1 MTHQASHPFSRA
13 LRAICLALFSLT
25 GFVSL
30 SFAQTTNWPVA
41 TNLADLRQRLTEHVS
56 QPRFEG
62 AIWGVKAVSLD
73 SGVVL
78 FEHNPHKLLSPA
90 SNAKLYTVALG
101 LDRLGTEHRIRTS
114 LYAAARPNSEGVLDG
129 DLVVY
134 GRGDPTF
141 NARYH
146 GSMANAMQPLVAAL
160 TNAGVK
166 VIRGA
171 LVGDKSFLRG
181 PEFGSGWTWD
191 DALEYYGA
199 EVSSLTVSD
208 NYSDM
213 TIEPGAAVGEPA
225 KIRLKPPTTCLILSN
240 RTETVAA
247 GERRTV
253 RVFRPIDQNVVYVT
267 GRMPLGEPAFAAEA
281 TFPEPAAVFLEFFR
295 QELSRAGV
303 SIQGTN
309 EVRDWMSAMAE
320 HSPAL
325 SNLVEVAFVESP
337 PMGVIAREIQ
347 KPSQNLYTDLLLAYV
362 GEQQRGTQTG
372 TSEDLGISEL
382 NRFLRKAGIK
392 ANEVAFEEG
401 SGLSRNNVCTANATA
416 TLLAYMARHPASKA
430 YEDALPV
437 AGVDGTLR
445 SRMKN
450 TPAAGKLKAKTGTL
464 RWANSLSGYVTSA
477 AGERLAFAIMLN
489 RYYNPAAST
498 SARSELDTVALLLTT
513 FTGKSSETASQ

>member
-1 MTHQASHPFSRA
+1 MTHQASHPFCNTLRA
-13 LRAICLALFSLT
+13 LCLALLGLS
-25 GFVSL
+25 GFASQ

-41 TNLADLRQRLTEHVS
+41 TNLADLRQKLTAHVS

-62 AIWGVKAVSLD
+62 AVWGIKAVSLET
-73 SGVVL
+73 GVVL
-78 FEHNPHKLLSPA
+78 FEQNPHKLLSPA
-90 SNAKLYTVALG
+90 SNSKLYTVALG

-114 LYAAARPNSEGVLDG
+114 LYTQSRPSTEGVLAG

-146 GSMANAMQPLVAAL
+146 GSLSASLQSLVAAV

-166 VIRGA
+166 TIRGA
-171 LVGDKSFLRG
+171 LVGDKTFLRG
-181 PEFGSGWTWD
+181 PEYGSGWSWD

-199 EVSSLTVSD
+199 ELSSLTISD

-213 TIEPGAAVGEPA
+213 TITPGGALGEPA
-225 KIRLKPPTTCLILSN
+225 KVRFKPATSCLILSN

-253 RVFRPIDQNVVYVT
+253 RVFRPIDQNIVYVT

-281 TFPEPAAVFLEFFR
+281 TFPEPAAVFLEYLR
-295 QELSRAGV
+295 EELSKAGV
-303 SIQGTN
+303 KIQGTN
-309 EVRDWMSAMAE
+309 QIRDWEAVQANNSLAV
-320 HSPAL
+320 

-372 TSEDLGISEL
+372 TSEDLGITEL

-392 ANEVAFEEG
+392 SDEVVFEEG
-401 SGLSRNNVCTANATA
+401 SGLSRNNVCTANSTA
-416 TLLAYMARHPASKA
+416 TLLAYMARHPAAKA

-477 AGERLAFAIMLN
+477 AGERLAFSIMLN
-489 RYYNPAAST
+489 RYYNPAATT